1 MKFQSPKKHLTNKTI
16 PMRTS
21 KFQTSSQKVIE
32 SEMSPDEKFIEIE
45 KWAQTASID
54 SLKAERENN
63 YREMLKVQDEK
74 LRLHEKIDEIFLER
88 LKNLVKE

>member
-1 MKFQSPKKHLTNKTI
+1 MRPSKAETFPKI
-16 PMRTS
+16 
-21 KFQTSSQKVIE
+21 VE
-32 SEMSPDEKFIEIE
+32 SEMSSDEKFIEIE

-54 SLKAERENN
+54 SLKVERENN

>member
-1 MKFQSPKKHLTNKTI
+1 MRPSKAETFPKI
-16 PMRTS
+16 
-21 KFQTSSQKVIE
+21 VE

-54 SLKAERENN
+54 SLKVERENN